1 MTVGIRNRCSV
12 PPSSVSELSAAI
24 ILVCPALVSGLG
36 SDVAGGFSWMF
47 KQIPLSVPGGGEVA
61 AFA

>member
-12 PPSSVSELSAAI
+12 HPSSEMFAAI

-47 KQIPLSVPGGGEVA
+47 KQIPLSVPGDGEVA